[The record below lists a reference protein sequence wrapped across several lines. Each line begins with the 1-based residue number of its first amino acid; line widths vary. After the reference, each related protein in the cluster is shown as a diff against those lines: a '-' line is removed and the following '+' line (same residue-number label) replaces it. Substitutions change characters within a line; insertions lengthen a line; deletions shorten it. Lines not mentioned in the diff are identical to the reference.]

1 MSNKIKQYQN
11 ELKKG
16 VLPRREFIKLA
27 TAAGISSTALG
38 GLLLSSNAHAQTPK
52 RGGRLTVGVESA
64 QQSNSI
70 DPAKYYSDSD
80 LLRGFALYDTL
91 VNQGPDLSP
100 TPQLAESW
108 ESNADASKW
117 VFKLRKGVQFHDG
130 KSFGA
135 EDVIY
140 SLQHHLGEKSESPAK
155 AYLSQIKEM
164 KKVDEHTV
172 EFTLASPHSE
182 FPIILSDTR
191 THIFSAGYTDFTT
204 TTNGTG
210 PFKVK
215 KFKPGSTYIF
225 ERNPN
230 YWGPNG
236 PYVDE
241 IEYIGI
247 SDPTARVNAL
257 MSGDIDLM
265 MALDPKAAHLIERSQ
280 EFNLIRAESRGLH
293 SGLVMMRDR
302 EPTKDK
308 HLRLAMKYG
317 IDREMVL
324 KNVYKG
330 YGHIGNDHP
339 ISSSDPYYNNDIP
352 QRAYDPDKAKFHIK
366 KAGMENKALDLFSS
380 AVTGVGSNPSCE
392 ILQQTAKAGG
402 INLNLHKVS
411 ADSYW
416 EAVWMQKP
424 MCTTTWP
431 ARPIPDLM
439 FSIAYK
445 GDALWNETAW
455 KDDSF
460 DKLLLDA
467 RSETDFD
474 KRKGMYGEMQNML
487 HEDGGIIIM
496 AFLDTLDAASNRVKG
511 ITPHSSGP
519 LGFNQFAT
527 TAWIDS

>member
-1 MSNKIKQYQN
+1 MPDKIKQCQN

-16 VLPRREFIKLA
+16 ILPRREFIKLA
-27 TAAGISSTALG
+27 TAAGIASTALG
-38 GLLLSSNAHAQTPK
+38 SLLSSNAHAQTPK
-52 RGGRLTVGVESA
+52 HGGRLTVGVESA

-91 VNQGPDLSP
+91 VNQSPELLP
-100 TPQLAESW
+100 TPQLAVSW
-108 ESNADASKW
+108 EPNADASKW
-117 VFKLRKGVQFHDG
+117 VFKLRKGVQFHNG

-135 EDVIY
+135 DDVIY

-155 AYLSQIKEM
+155 AYLSQIKGM
-164 KKVDEHTV
+164 KKSDEHTL
-172 EFTLASPHSE
+172 EFTLVSPNAH
-182 FPIILSDTR
+182 FPLVLSDTR
-191 THIFSAGYTDFTT
+191 THIFSDGYTDFSR

-210 PFKVK
+210 PFKIK

-230 YWGPNG
+230 YWGSTG

-247 SDPTARVNAL
+247 ADPTARVNAL
-257 MSGDIDLM
+257 LSGDIDLM
-265 MALDPKAAHLIERSQ
+265 MQLDPKAAHLIDRNKD
-280 EFNLIRAESRGLH
+280 FTLLRAKSRGLH
-293 SGLVMMRDR
+293 SGLVMMEDR
-302 EPTKDK
+302 RPTSDK
-308 HLRLAMKYG
+308 NLRLAMKYG
-317 IDREMVL
+317 IDREMIL

-330 YGHIGNDHP
+330 YGDIGNDHP
-339 ISSSDPYYNNDIP
+339 IAPTDPYYNSHIP
-352 QRAYDPDKAKFHIK
+352 QYTYDPDKAKHYIK
-366 KAGMENKALDLFSS
+366 KAGMDKKPLDIYSS
-380 AVTGVGSNPSCE
+380 SVTGVGSNPSCE
-392 ILQQTAKAGG
+392 IFQETARAGD
-402 INLNLHKVS
+402 ININLHKVS

-416 EAVWMQKP
+416 ETAWMQKP

-445 GDALWNETAW
+445 GDAKWNETAW
-455 KDDSF
+455 KNDHF
-460 DKLLLDA
+460 DKLLLEA
-467 RSETDFD
+467 RSEKDFD
-474 KRKGMYGEMQNML
+474 KSKELYGEMQKML
-487 HEDGGIIIM
+487 HDDGGIIIL
-496 AFLDTLDAASNRVKG
+496 AFMDNLDASSKKVKG

-527 TAWIDS
+527 TVWIDS

>member
-1 MSNKIKQYQN
+1 MPNKIKQYQN
-11 ELKKG
+11 ELKNG

-27 TAAGISSTALG
+27 AAAGISSTSL

-52 RGGRLTVGVESA
+52 RGGRLTVGVESS

-70 DPAKYYSDSD
+70 DPARYYSDSD

-91 VNQGPDLSP
+91 VNRGPDLSP
-100 TPQLAESW
+100 TPQLAVSW

-117 VFKLRKGVQFHDG
+117 VFKLRKGVQFHNG
-130 KSFGA
+130 KEFGA

-164 KKVDEHTV
+164 KKIDKHTV
-172 EFTLASPHSE
+172 EFTLTSPNAE
-182 FPIILSDTR
+182 LPIILSDTR
-191 THIFSAGYTDFTT
+191 VHMIADGYTDFTT

-215 KFKPGSTYIF
+215 EFKPGSTYIF

-230 YWGPNG
+230 YWGSEG
-236 PYVDE
+236 PYIDE

-247 SDPTARVNAL
+247 ADPTARVNAL
-257 MSGDIDLM
+257 LSGDIDLM
-265 MALDPKAAHLIERSQ
+265 MSLDPKAAHLIERSQ
-280 EFNLIRAESRGLH
+280 NFNLLRAESGMH

-302 EPTKDK
+302 EPTANKN
-308 HLRLAMKYG
+308 LRMAMKYG
-317 IDREMVL
+317 IDREMIL

-339 ISSSDPYYNNDIP
+339 ISSFDPYYNSDIP
-352 QRAYDPDKAKFHIK
+352 QRAYDPDKARFYIK
-366 KAGMENKALDLFSS
+366 KAGMENKSMDLYSS
-380 AVTGVGSNPSCE
+380 AVTGVGSIPSCE
-392 ILQQTAKAGG
+392 ILQETAKAGG
-402 INLNLHKVS
+402 VNLNLHKVS

-416 EAVWMQKP
+416 SSVWMQKP

-445 GDALWNETAW
+445 GDAKWNETVW
-455 KDDSF
+455 KNDRF
-460 DKLLLDA
+460 DKLLLQA
-467 RSETDFD
+467 RSETNFD
-474 KRKGMYGEMQNML
+474 KRKAMYGEMQNML
-487 HEDGGIIIM
+487 QQDGGIIIM
-496 AFLDTLDAASNRVKG
+496 AFLDTLDAANKKVKG
-511 ITPHSSGP
+511 ITPHPSGP

>member
-1 MSNKIKQYQN
+1 MSDKIKQYQDK
-11 ELKKG
+11 LKKG

-27 TAAGISSTALG
+27 TAAGISSTVLG
-38 GLLLSSNAHAQTPK
+38 NLLSSNAYAQTPK
-52 RGGRLTVGVESA
+52 HGGKLTVGVESA

-91 VNQGPDLSP
+91 VNQGADLSP

-108 ESNADASKW
+108 EPNADASKW

-135 EDVIY
+135 DDAIF

-155 AYLSQIKEM
+155 AYLSQIKGM
-164 KKVDEHTV
+164 KKIDDYTV
-172 EFTLASPHSE
+172 EFTLVSPHTQ
-182 FPIILSDTR
+182 FPLILSDTR
-191 THIFSAGYTDFTT
+191 THIFSAGYTDFSK

-230 YWGPNG
+230 YWMPDK

-257 MSGDIDLM
+257 LSGDIDLM
-265 MALDPKAAHLIERSQ
+265 MQLDPKTAHLIDRNKN
-280 EFNLIRAESRGLH
+280 FNLLRARSRGLH
-293 SGLVMMRDR
+293 SGLVMMMDR
-302 EPTKDK
+302 EPTANEN
-308 HLRLAMKYG
+308 LRLAMKYG
-317 IDREMVL
+317 IDREMIL

-330 YGHIGNDHP
+330 YGDIGNGHP
-339 ISSSDPYYNNDIP
+339 IAPTDPYYNSDIP
-352 QRAYDPDKAKFHIK
+352 QYTYDPDKARHYIK
-366 KAGMENKALDLFSS
+366 KAGLNKKTMELYSS
-380 AVTGVGSNPSCE
+380 SVTGAGSNPSCE

-402 INLNLHKVS
+402 VNLNLHKVS

-416 EAVWMQKP
+416 ETVWMQKP

-445 GDALWNETAW
+445 GDAKWNETVW
-455 KDDSF
+455 KNDHF
-460 DKLLLDA
+460 DKLLLQA
-467 RSETDFD
+467 RSEKDFD
-474 KRKGMYGEMQNML
+474 KRKELYGEMQKML
-487 HEDGGIIIM
+487 HDDGGIVIM
-496 AFLDTLDAASNRVKG
+496 AFLDNLDAGSKKVKG